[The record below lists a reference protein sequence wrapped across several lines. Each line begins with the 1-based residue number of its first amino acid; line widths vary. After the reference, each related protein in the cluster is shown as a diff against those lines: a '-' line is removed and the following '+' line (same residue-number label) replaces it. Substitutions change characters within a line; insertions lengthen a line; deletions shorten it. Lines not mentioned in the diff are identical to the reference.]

1 MCCDASGTSLRASSG
16 GHYLFCSEKRRVV
29 SWLLAPGK
37 TGRAA
42 EGWAGL
48 PRAPCTVQCHP
59 WPEVQTLSCGAH
71 CCLACAGVHCVWF
84 VVQCCAFF
92 LVRRR
97 EHAMRTARRAVRAK
111 AAALHAGCQR
121 RGAEH
126 LQCHGA
132 RRARLDAGSAQRGV
146 RDALPGGRP
155 PCAPL
160 RTAYRCRTITQ
171 IRNQNKILYT
181 R

>member
-1 MCCDASGTSLRASSG
+1 MPAAPPSVRPRAAITFSVRKNVVLSPGSLPRGRLGGLQKAGRDFRARHAQYNAIHGQRFRHYHVARIVALRAP
-16 GHYLFCSEKRRVV
+16 V
-29 SWLLAPGK
+29 SP
-37 TGRAA
+37 
-42 EGWAGL
+42 
-48 PRAPCTVQCHP
+48 
-59 WPEVQTLSCGAH
+59 
-71 CCLACAGVHCVWF
+71 CVWF

-92 LVRRR
+92 LVRQR